1 MPDPMLLQPSML
13 HPITQ
18 SDMHKQPQA
27 AQHRAKTKAPVP
39 APARPR
45 YLRQHYPYWDRHS
58 GRDHFLFA
66 VNDRGVCNSERV
78 DQHFHNII
86 KVLHFGPFSR
96 QPDKDLL
103 ATGWTHPE

>member
-1 MPDPMLLQPSML
+1 MKHAQARL
-13 HPITQ
+13 
-18 SDMHKQPQA
+18 KQPTTA
-27 AQHRAKTKAPVP
+27 RRLQHPCLP
-39 APARPR
+39 PPRPHR

-66 VNDRGVCNSERV
+66 ANDRGVCNSERV